1 MLFRRFLC
9 RALWSRCDSPFLI
22 SVNLCSSVVSLRVY
36 SCRFAVRFLR
46 SLRSSA
52 FAKPA
57 ARQVCA
63 AILDFIFCH
72 LSFVMRFALA
82 IGY

>member
-1 MLFRRFLC
+1 VSIRG
-9 RALWSRCDSPFLI
+9 PF
-22 SVNLCSSVVSLRVY
+22 
-36 SCRFAVRFLR
+36 FAI
-46 SLRSSA
+46 SA
-52 FAKPA
+52 FFRL
-57 ARQVCA
+57 RQAYGATGFA

>member
-9 RALWSRCDSPFLI
+9 RALWSRCGSPFLI
-22 SVNLCSSVVSLRVY
+22 RVNLGSSAVSLRVY
-36 SCRFAVRFLR
+36 SCPFAVPFCDLCV
-46 SLRSSA
+46 SSA

-57 ARQVCA
+57 ARQVFA

-72 LSFVMRFALA
+72 LSFVMRFASA